1 MRKIDVFTYTDAKLY
16 LLRCRGSRMP
26 PWPLSYGF
34 LADHL
39 GTNKGLIWGALHGT
53 KSFSRKM
60 ADRLP
65 PLLKMKKNEALY
77 LRVMLYLSSMNMGA
91 ALKVSILNKF
101 RPAQYRKFTK

>member
-1 MRKIDVFTYTDAKLY
+1 MRKIDMFTYTDAKRY

-53 KSFSRKM
+53 KSFTRKM

-65 PLLKMKKNEALY
+65 PLLELKKNEAFYLQVLLY
-77 LRVMLYLSSMNMGA
+77 LTSLNMDN
-91 ALKVSILNKF
+91 KVKISILNKF
-101 RPAQYRKFTK
+101 RPAKYRNFKT